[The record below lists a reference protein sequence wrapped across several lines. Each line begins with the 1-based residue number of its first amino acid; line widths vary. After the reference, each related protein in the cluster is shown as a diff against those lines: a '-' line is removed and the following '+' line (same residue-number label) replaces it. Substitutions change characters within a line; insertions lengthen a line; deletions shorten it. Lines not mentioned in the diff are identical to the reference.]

1 MEEGGFEPP
10 NSERAVLQTA
20 AFSHFATPPDDGA
33 GRNRTADTRSFNPLL
48 YQLSYRAIL
57 RSIWDLNPWSPPW
70 QGGEINHCSNGP
82 NCGSWIWTNDLRVM
96 SPTSY
101 QTAPSR
107 DKLIQFSLLQSGI
120 SSPDSYIQPDPRR
133 VNGTAPSRDIIAY
146 IPLLNAKNKNSTLNF
161 L

>member
-1 MEEGGFEPP
+1 MVPKTIALPLGYNPIPAELFTCRSTMEEGGFEPP

-48 YQLSYRAIL
+48 YQLSYRAITVPTGFGPVISSVTG
-57 RSIWDLNPWSPPW
+57 RRDNPYTK
-70 QGGEINHCSNGP
+70 GP
-82 NCGSWIWTNDLRVM
+82 YCGNRIWTYDLRVM

-107 DKLIQFSLLQSGI
+107 DIQLRRMWDLN
-120 SSPDSYIQPDPRR
+120 PRAAEPP
-133 VNGTAPSRDIIAY
+133 NGFQNR
-146 IPLLNAKNKNSTLNF
+146 PLKPLG
-161 L
+161 

>member
-1 MEEGGFEPP
+1 MYYLYTISLLWRRVDSNRRTQRERFYRPP
-10 NSERAVLQTA
+10 RLATSLLLQL
-20 AFSHFATPPDDGA
+20 DGA

-107 DKLIQFSLLQSGI
+107 DIIRRMWDLN
-120 SSPDSYIQPDPRR
+120 PRAAEPP
-133 VNGTAPSRDIIAY
+133 NGFQNR
-146 IPLLNAKNKNSTLNF
+146 PLKPLG
-161 L
+161 